1 VLRFLRHGAE
11 RARAIL
17 FVGLPPQLPQVTST
31 AEFGLAHGAGS
42 GAAHGLAPLG
52 QHALGQHT
60 LHERSGVQL
69 HFARHSSAAS
79 SISEDE

>member
-1 VLRFLRHGAE
+1 LYL
-11 RARAIL
+11 L
-17 FVGLPPQLPQVTST
+17 QLPQVTST

-52 QHALGQHT
+52 QHAPT
-60 LHERSGVQL
+60 LHENRPSGVQL
-69 HFARHSSAAS
+69 HFPRHSSAAS